1 MDDVGAKLLAS
12 LRRTAPVKVRAFD
25 AEDTPRDIAV
35 PTRRKRWSQVVAT
48 IESRP
53 WVRVE
58 LLDKSG
64 AVLGYVEND
73 GPADEIEELG
83 PSGPA
88 GAQIAQA
95 RWYLDTMIKAQT
107 AALSFRDKEHSA
119 LLQGMVN
126 LLQVSAE
133 QTRELVVFMRLQR
146 DAAIETVAAR
156 AAATARGDEFDLEQL
171 AEVIKASPKLLQAL
185 APIFMGLR
193 AAVSPS
199 APRAQPNGESK

>member
-1 MDDVGAKLLAS
+1 MDDVGARLLATMRK
-12 LRRTAPVKVRAFD
+12 LAPVKVRAFD

-35 PTRRKRWSQVVAT
+35 PTRRKRWSQVVTT

-64 AVLGYVEND
+64 AVLGYVDND
-73 GPADEIEELG
+73 GPAEELEDI
-83 PSGPA
+83 SAGPA
-88 GAQIAQA
+88 GAQIVQA
-95 RWYLDTMIKAQT
+95 RWFLDTMIKAQT
-107 AALSFRDKEHSA
+107 AALTFRDKEHTA

-133 QTRELVVFMRLQR
+133 QTRELVVFMRMQR

-156 AAATARGDEFDLEQL
+156 AAAAAKGDELDLEAL
-171 AEVIKASPKLLQAL
+171 AEIIKQSPKLLQSL
-185 APIFMGLR
+185 APLFMGLK

-199 APRAQPNGESK
+199 SPPRPPPNGAKS